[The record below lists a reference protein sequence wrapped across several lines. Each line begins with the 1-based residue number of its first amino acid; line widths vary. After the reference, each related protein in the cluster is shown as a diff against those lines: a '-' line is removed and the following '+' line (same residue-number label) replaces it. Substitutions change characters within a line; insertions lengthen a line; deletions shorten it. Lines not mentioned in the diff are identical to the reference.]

1 MKSITKML
9 KGTLAVILLLCVTAC
24 GKSQAKIDFEE
35 AVTALEAKNQ
45 ELDSAISD
53 LWVLLESED
62 RPLDLTL
69 LERSEALI
77 ENADAVKILPP
88 EMGKGEEVI
97 GKQASELNAVDYS
110 TVITELKKLTEEMTT
125 SIQQCKLVTNPP
137 VEQVIKRIL
146 NVENITNAEAVTEG
160 NDPNGMLN
168 KPGGYTSAIFFECDL
183 VPAKIHLSNT
193 SAIEKGTSGGGCLE
207 IYANTEDAES
217 RNAYISSFDGR
228 IFAAGK
234 HAVIGTV
241 VIRISGEMKEQDQ
254 ELMIQRLIEALTAPE

>member
-1 MKSITKML
+1 MKSITKIL

-110 TVITELKKLTEEMTT
+110 TVITEHPELIFYGEKDSFLYDLFKYRLTKPHECEMILKYK
-125 SIQQCKLVTNPP
+125 
-137 VEQVIKRIL
+137 
-146 NVENITNAEAVTEG
+146 G
-160 NDPNGMLN
+160 H
-168 KPGGYTSAIFFECDL
+168 FF
-183 VPAKIHLSNT
+183 
-193 SAIEKGTSGGGCLE
+193 
-207 IYANTEDAES
+207 
-217 RNAYISSFDGR
+217 
-228 IFAAGK
+228 
-234 HAVIGTV
+234 IG
-241 VIRISGEMKEQDQ
+241 
-254 ELMIQRLIEALTAPE
+254 A